1 MTLTPALPAEADAPA
16 PTPDVARL
24 SLTDKVR
31 LLTGATTWTLHAL
44 GEIGLRSIT
53 MSDGPIGVRGVDEDA
68 TPSAQLPAPSATAA
82 TWDRDLLGRLGT
94 VMAGEARRKGVDVI
108 LAPVVNLQRSP
119 VGGRHFECLSEDPLL
134 TAGLAVPFI
143 AAMQREGIGACV
155 KHFVGNETETDRTEY
170 HSVIDERT
178 LREVYLAPF
187 ESVIRE
193 TGAWSIM
200 AAYNEI
206 EVLGEDSPATAH
218 RTLLTDLLK
227 REWDY
232 DGVVVSDW
240 LATKSAVEPALA
252 GLDLVMPG
260 PGGPWDDDLLAAVE
274 RGDVPESVIDE
285 KVERILLLAERV
297 GALGT
302 PFEVR
307 EGDGARVRERDAGIP
322 EPDSVAVRDLLR
334 EAAARSTVVLRNE
347 GLLPLDPS
355 TVGSIAL
362 IGANAVKPFVQG
374 GGSAHVDAPLLSDPL
389 EALAAAFPRAVV
401 TRHRGGCT
409 SSRAPEVED
418 AALIA
423 PDSGCGILAEV
434 LDARGAVL
442 ETRVLA
448 SAQGSVWLTGLPA
461 TAASVRLTTAI
472 ALTAQGEHL
481 VEIAPVGA
489 HDIMVDGERVS
500 HSDHVVGAEVVLDSS
515 YANPEAVTLRVQGG
529 EDAAA
534 RLRIELQVVDA
545 RAFGRFAR
553 AHLRHL
559 APEAGADAEIAEAV
573 AAAAAD
579 VAVVI
584 VGTNPETESEG
595 WDRPTLDLPGRQNE
609 LVRRVAEANPRTVV
623 VVNAGAPVLL
633 PWLDE
638 VASVLWWWLPGQ
650 EAGTSLADV
659 LTGATEPSGRLP
671 WTLPAHT
678 ADVPVPDGIP
688 VDGRIVYAEG
698 VDVGHRG
705 WDRLGRT
712 PAREFGFGLGY
723 ASWAYEAVSAA
734 SAADGSLEVDVTVTN
749 TSERQGREVVQLYLE
764 PVEADAARPL
774 RWLAGFATLDVAPG
788 AQGTARITVPLRSF
802 QTWDTEAHAWA
813 TPHGTYLVHAGRSS
827 RDLRVSATVTA
838 PQVGDGPTP

>member
-1 MTLTPALPAEADAPA
+1 M
-16 PTPDVARL
+16 
-24 SLTDKVR
+24 R

-322 EPDSVAVRDLLR
+322 EPDSAAVRDLLR

-401 TRHRGGCT
+401 TRHRGGST
-409 SSRAPEVED
+409 SSGAPEVED

-573 AAAAAD
+573 AAAAAAD

-609 LVRRVAEANPRTVV
+609 LVRRVAEANPHTVV

-659 LTGATEPSGRLP
+659 LTGTTEPSGRLP